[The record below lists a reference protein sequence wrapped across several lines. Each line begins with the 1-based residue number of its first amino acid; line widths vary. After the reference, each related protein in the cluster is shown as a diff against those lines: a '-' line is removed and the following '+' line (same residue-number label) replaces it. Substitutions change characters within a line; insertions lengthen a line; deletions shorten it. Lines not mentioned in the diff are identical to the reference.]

1 MRDSDTRQN
10 ATKECKEQAAK
21 EFAMDLS
28 IVKQMDEIY
37 SEVLNRKRLIPS
49 QTFVQLVN
57 YGLAVRNYRL
67 LHCAKDDLENG
78 IMKWQ

>member
-10 ATKECKEQAAK
+10 ATKDCKEQATK
-21 EFAMDLS
+21 EFAMELS

-49 QTFVQLVN
+49 QTFVQLAN
-57 YGLAVRNYRL
+57 YGLAVKELQAIALCNR
-67 LHCAKDDLENG
+67 
-78 IMKWQ
+78 